1 MPERRIWSEE
11 ELDAAL
17 AAFRADA
24 GPDPATLHRL
34 RERVTRAAPAR
45 PRPLAVPAPGSR
57 ARWMVAGAAAA
68 AVVAAV
74 VGVGVV
80 GGSGPG
86 APAVPASG
94 PVSAVPPLPPPL
106 PPDGSRVPAAELG
119 RNASDLDVGPGRYLY
134 RRTEY
139 AAGPFIEEWIP
150 ADRSRTWLLRGSPDS
165 EIGELRSASGE
176 YFAPRGD
183 SWQQP
188 SQGFLAGLPRDP
200 RELAARLRSAEVRAA
215 ASYPEAS
222 DHAALTSVAS
232 LLRSTAVPAGLRAA
246 LYAALDHVPGVEARV
261 EDGGRLGVLGVE
273 WDVAGETQRY
283 ELLVDMATGRMS
295 GERTGTPGSG
305 STVRW
310 GVADELGVPPAG

>member
-1 MPERRIWSEE
+1 MPERRTWSED

-17 AAFRADA
+17 AAFRAGA

-45 PRPLAVPAPGSR
+45 PRPWAVPAPASR

-80 GGSGPG
+80 GGPG
-86 APAVPASG
+86 APATPASG
-94 PVSAVPPLPPPL
+94 PVSAVPPLPPL

-139 AAGPFIEEWIP
+139 AAGPFVEEWIP
-150 ADRSRTWLLRGSPDS
+150 ADRSQAWLLRGSPDS

-183 SWQQP
+183 SWQEP
-188 SQGFLAGLPRDP
+188 SQEFLAGLPRDP

-215 ASYPEAS
+215 APYPDAP

-232 LLRSTAVPAGLRAA
+232 LLRSTAVPADLRAA
-246 LYAALDHVPGVEARV
+246 LYAALDHVPGVEAHV

-273 WDVAGETQRY
+273 WDAAGETQRY
-283 ELLVDMATGRMS
+283 ELLVEMATGRMS

-310 GVADELGVPPAG
+310 GVADELGAPPGG

>member
-1 MPERRIWSEE
+1 MAERRIWSDD

-24 GPDPATLHRL
+24 GPDAATLRRV
-34 RERVTRAAPAR
+34 RERVTRAAPDR
-45 PRPLAVPAPGSR
+45 PRPRAVPAPASR
-57 ARWMVAGAAAA
+57 ARWMVACAAAA
-68 AVVAAV
+68 AVVATV
-74 VGVGVV
+74 VGAGVV
-80 GGSGPG
+80 GGYGPG
-86 APAVPASG
+86 APATPASG
-94 PVSAVPPLPPPL
+94 PVSAEPPLPPL

-119 RNASDLDVGPGRYLY
+119 RNASDLDVGPGQYLY

-188 SQGFLAGLPRDP
+188 SQGFLAGLPRDA
-200 RELAARLRSAEVRAA
+200 RELAARLRSDEVRAA
-215 ASYPEAS
+215 APYPDAS

-232 LLRSTAVPAGLRAA
+232 LLRSTAVPADLRAA

-273 WDVAGETQRY
+273 WDAAGETQRY

>member
-1 MPERRIWSEE
+1 MPERRIWSED

-45 PRPLAVPAPGSR
+45 PRSRAVPAPASR

-86 APAVPASG
+86 APATPASG
-94 PVSAVPPLPPPL
+94 PVSSVPPL

-119 RNASDLDVGPGRYLY
+119 RNASDLDVGPGQYLY

-150 ADRSRTWLLRGSPDS
+150 ADRSQAWLLRGSPDS
-165 EIGELRSASGE
+165 EVGELRSASGE

-183 SWQQP
+183 SWQEP
-188 SQGFLAGLPRDP
+188 SQEFLAGLPRDP
-200 RELAARLRSAEVRAA
+200 RELAARLRSADVRAA
-215 ASYPEAS
+215 APYPDAS

-261 EDGGRLGVLGVE
+261 EDGGRLGVLAVE
-273 WDVAGETQRY
+273 WDVASETQRY

-295 GERTGTPGSG
+295 GERTGTSGSG
-305 STVRW
+305 STVWW